1 MKTFKSKRQEEQGVS
16 LPVCYNKAWAGRT
29 LFNLF
34 ESLPELDLS
43 EKQISMMNIFKVS
56 QEKADDNLIY
66 FYLWVYW

>member
-43 EKQISMMNIFKVS
+43 EKQISVVNIFKLS
-56 QEKADDNLIY
+56 
-66 FYLWVYW
+66 